1 MKALPVICFIFILVL
16 MGENG
21 TQRREIRT
29 LKSDVESLQ
38 EDVRGAYE
46 ALNNIQNSATNI
58 LVFDN
63 TYESD

>member
-1 MKALPVICFIFILVL
+1 MKALPIICFIFILVL

-21 TQRREIRT
+21 REIRT

-63 TYESD
+63 TYETD